1 MSTTTA
7 VPSRVHTQ
15 SLVRRHPLI
24 SFYVLTY
31 AIAWLLWAPLVI
43 FRDSI
48 PGPVGLILAML
59 GSLVPSTLGLVF
71 IGLLRGDPACG
82 GCCGAC
88 FMGRIG
94 LRWYLAAL
102 ALAMLVPLAVGA
114 SILMGGD
121 TPVVDKTIFG
131 VLFLFAFM
139 IFPGSALG
147 EEIGWRGFVLP
158 RMQARHSALKAS
170 LLIGILWA
178 PWHLPLW
185 LTGSEG
191 HPISLYVPFVV
202 AVVASSV
209 FYTWL
214 YNNTGGSLLIVVLYH
229 AASNLP
235 ITVLIDSPRQPD
247 GAAIPDLC
255 RAHSHRRGSIR
266 DRDRSRKSVPHRP
279 QADRAALM
287 CDGPD
292 GPHRWP
298 HGIRWQEPSTW
309 GCCCLV
315 WS

>member
-1 MSTTTA
+1 MSTPTLT
-7 VPSRVHTQ
+7 PSPARTQ

-31 AIAWLLWAPLVI
+31 AVSWLLWAPLVI
-43 FRDSI
+43 FGDRV
-48 PGPVGLILAML
+48 PGPLAFILLLL
-59 GSLVPSTLGLVF
+59 GSLVPSTMGVLFVA
-71 IGLLRGDPACG
+71 LLRGRSGVRTLLWRLLHA
-82 GCCGAC
+82 
-88 FMGRIG
+88 RIG
-94 LRWYLAAL
+94 LRWYLAVVAL
-102 ALAMLVPLAVGA
+102 IMLVPLAVGM

-121 TPVVDKTIFG
+121 TPVVDNTVFG
-131 VLFLFAFM
+131 VLFLFSFM

-147 EEIGWRGFVLP
+147 EELGWRGFVLP

-170 LLIGILWA
+170 LLIGILWG

-235 ITVLIDSPRQPD
+235 ITVLITPLGSQMAQPFLIYVALTVVAA
-247 GAAIPDLC
+247 AAIVIATGAQHLS
-255 RAHSHRRGSIR
+255 RTAHRQIEQ
-266 DRDRSRKSVPHRP
+266 P
-279 QADRAALM
+279 
-287 CDGPD
+287 
-292 GPHRWP
+292 
-298 HGIRWQEPSTW
+298 
-309 GCCCLV
+309 
-315 WS
+315 

>member
-1 MSTTTA
+1 MSTPTLT
-7 VPSRVHTQ
+7 PSPARTQ

-31 AIAWLLWAPLVI
+31 AVSWLLWAPLVL
-43 FRDSI
+43 FGDRV
-48 PGPVGLILAML
+48 PGPLAFILLLL
-59 GSLVPSTLGLVF
+59 GSLVPSTMGVLFVA
-71 IGLLRGDPACG
+71 LLRGRSGVRTLLWLLLHA
-82 GCCGAC
+82 
-88 FMGRIG
+88 RIG
-94 LRWYLAAL
+94 LRWYLAVVAL
-102 ALAMLVPLAVGA
+102 IMLVPLAVGM

-121 TPVVDKTIFG
+121 TPVVDNTVFG

-147 EEIGWRGFVLP
+147 EELGWRGFVLP

-170 LLIGILWA
+170 LLIGILWG

-235 ITVLIDSPRQPD
+235 ITVLITPLGSQMAQPFLIYVALTVVAA
-247 GAAIPDLC
+247 AAIVIATGAQHLS
-255 RAHSHRRGSIR
+255 RTAHRQIEQ
-266 DRDRSRKSVPHRP
+266 P
-279 QADRAALM
+279 
-287 CDGPD
+287 
-292 GPHRWP
+292 
-298 HGIRWQEPSTW
+298 
-309 GCCCLV
+309 
-315 WS
+315 

>member
-1 MSTTTA
+1 MSTTT
-7 VPSRVHTQ
+7 VPPRSARQ

-31 AIAWLLWAPLVI
+31 AITWLLWAPLVI

-48 PGPVGLILAML
+48 PGPVGFILAML

-71 IGLLRGDPACG
+71 IGLLRGRPG
-82 GCCGAC
+82 VRRVLRRLLK
-88 FMGRIG
+88 GRIG

-102 ALAMLVPLAVGA
+102 ALTMLVPLAVGV

-121 TPVVDKTIFG
+121 TPVVDNTIFG

-147 EEIGWRGFVLP
+147 EELGWRGFVLP

-170 LLIGILWA
+170 LLIGILWG

-209 FYTWL
+209 IYTWL

-235 ITVLIDSPRQPD
+235 ITVLISPLGSQMAQPFLIYVALTVIAA
-247 GAAIPDLC
+247 AAIVIATGAENL
-255 RAHSHRRGSIR
+255 
-266 DRDRSRKSVPHRP
+266 SRTAQRQIEQP
-279 QADRAALM
+279 
-287 CDGPD
+287 
-292 GPHRWP
+292 
-298 HGIRWQEPSTW
+298 
-309 GCCCLV
+309 
-315 WS
+315 

>member
-1 MSTTTA
+1 MSDTTVA
-7 VPSRVHTQ
+7 PRPVPTQ
-15 SLVRRHPLI
+15 GLVRRHPLV

-31 AIAWLLWAPLVI
+31 AVSWLLWAPLII
-43 FRDSI
+43 FGGRL
-48 PGPVGLILAML
+48 PGPVAFVLLGL

-71 IGLLRGDPACG
+71 IGLLRGKAG
-82 GCCGAC
+82 VRRVLRRLVH
-88 FMGRIG
+88 GRIG
-94 LRWYLAAL
+94 LRWYLAVL
-102 ALAMLVPLAVGA
+102 ALAMLVPLAVGV
-114 SILMGGD
+114 SVLMGGD
-121 TPVVDKTIFG
+121 TPVVDNSIFG

-170 LLIGILWA
+170 LLIGILWG

-235 ITVLIDSPRQPD
+235 ITVLISPLGSQMAQPFLIYVALTVVA
-247 GAAIPDLC
+247 AAIVVIVSGAENL
-255 RAHSHRRGSIR
+255 
-266 DRDRSRKSVPHRP
+266 SRTAYRQVEQP
-279 QADRAALM
+279 
-287 CDGPD
+287 
-292 GPHRWP
+292 
-298 HGIRWQEPSTW
+298 
-309 GCCCLV
+309 
-315 WS
+315 

>member
-1 MSTTTA
+1 MSTTTSTPRA
-7 VPSRVHTQ
+7 AHTQ

-31 AIAWLLWAPLVI
+31 AVSWLLWAPLVI
-43 FRDSI
+43 FGDRV
-48 PGPVGLILAML
+48 PGSLAFILLLL
-59 GSLVPSTLGLVF
+59 GSLVPSTMGVLFVA
-71 IGLLRGDPACG
+71 LLRGRSGVRTLLGRLLHA
-82 GCCGAC
+82 
-88 FMGRIG
+88 RIG
-94 LRWYLAAL
+94 LRWYLAVVAL
-102 ALAMLVPLAVGA
+102 TMLAPLAVGM

-121 TPVVDKTIFG
+121 TPVVDNTVFG

-147 EEIGWRGFVLP
+147 EELGWRGFVLP

-170 LLIGILWA
+170 LLIGILWG

-235 ITVLIDSPRQPD
+235 ITVLITPLGSQMAQPFLIYVALTVVAA
-247 GAAIPDLC
+247 AAIVIATGAQHLS
-255 RAHSHRRGSIR
+255 RTAHRQIEQ
-266 DRDRSRKSVPHRP
+266 P
-279 QADRAALM
+279 
-287 CDGPD
+287 
-292 GPHRWP
+292 
-298 HGIRWQEPSTW
+298 
-309 GCCCLV
+309 
-315 WS
+315 

>member
-1 MSTTTA
+1 MSTTTSTQRPA
-7 VPSRVHTQ
+7 HTQ

-31 AIAWLLWAPLVI
+31 AVSWLLWAPLVI
-43 FRDSI
+43 FGDRV
-48 PGPVGLILAML
+48 PGPLAFILLLL
-59 GSLVPSTLGLVF
+59 GSLVPSTMGVLFVA
-71 IGLLRGDPACG
+71 LLRGRSGVRTLLGRLLHA
-82 GCCGAC
+82 
-88 FMGRIG
+88 RIG
-94 LRWYLAAL
+94 LRWYLAVVAL
-102 ALAMLVPLAVGA
+102 TMLAPLAVGV

-121 TPVVDKTIFG
+121 TPVVDNTVFG

-147 EEIGWRGFVLP
+147 EELGWRGFVLP

-170 LLIGILWA
+170 LLIGILWG

-191 HPISLYVPFVV
+191 HPISLYGPFVV

-235 ITVLIDSPRQPD
+235 ITVLITPLGGQMAQPFLIYVALTVVAA
-247 GAAIPDLC
+247 AAIVIATGAQHLS
-255 RAHSHRRGSIR
+255 RTAHRQIEQ
-266 DRDRSRKSVPHRP
+266 P
-279 QADRAALM
+279 
-287 CDGPD
+287 
-292 GPHRWP
+292 
-298 HGIRWQEPSTW
+298 
-309 GCCCLV
+309 
-315 WS
+315 

>member
-1 MSTTTA
+1 MSTTTVA
-7 VPSRVHTQ
+7 SSSVHSQ

-31 AIAWLLWAPLVI
+31 AIAWSLWAPLVI
-43 FRDSI
+43 FGDSI
-48 PGPVGLILAML
+48 SGSVGFILTML

-71 IGLLRGDPACG
+71 IGLLRGRPG
-82 GCCGAC
+82 VRRVLRRLVH
-88 FMGRIG
+88 GRIG
-94 LRWYLAAL
+94 LRWYLAAS
-102 ALAMLVPLAVGA
+102 ALAMLVPLAVGV

-121 TPVVDKTIFG
+121 TPVMDNTIFG

-158 RMQARHSALKAS
+158 RMQGRHSALKAS
-170 LLIGILWA
+170 LLIGILWG

-191 HPISLYVPFVV
+191 HPISLFLPFVV

-209 FYTWL
+209 VYTWL

-235 ITVLIDSPRQPD
+235 ITLLISPLGNQMAQPFLIYVTLLVV
-247 GAAIPDLC
+247 AA
-255 RAHSHRRGSIR
+255 
-266 DRDRSRKSVPHRP
+266 
-279 QADRAALM
+279 AALVVVN
-287 CDGPD
+287 GAQHLSRTV
-292 GPHRWP
+292 HRQ
-298 HGIRWQEPSTW
+298 IEDTQQEAR
-309 GCCCLV
+309 
-315 WS
+315 

>member
-1 MSTTTA
+1 MSTTTS
-7 VPSRVHTQ
+7 VPSPVHTQ

-31 AIAWLLWAPLVI
+31 AITWLLWAPLVI
-43 FRDSI
+43 FGGSL
-48 PGPVGLILAML
+48 PGPLAFVLRLL

-71 IGLLRGDPACG
+71 IGLLRGRPG
-82 GCCGAC
+82 VRRVLRRLVH
-88 FMGRIG
+88 GRIG

-102 ALAMLVPLAVGA
+102 ALTMLVPLAVGI
-114 SILMGGD
+114 SILMGGN
-121 TPVVDKTIFG
+121 TPVVDNTIFG
-131 VLFLFAFM
+131 ILFLFAFM

-158 RMQARHSALKAS
+158 RMQARHNALKAS
-170 LLIGILWA
+170 LLIGILWG

-235 ITVLIDSPRQPD
+235 ITVLITSLGSQMAQPFLIYVALTVVAAVIVVIVT
-247 GAAIPDLC
+247 GAENL
-255 RAHSHRRGSIR
+255 S
-266 DRDRSRKSVPHRP
+266 
-279 QADRAALM
+279 RAAHRQIER
-287 CDGPD
+287 PD
-292 GPHRWP
+292 VTDP
-298 HGIRWQEPSTW
+298 IDPS
-309 GCCCLV
+309 LAE
-315 WS
+315 SQH